1 MSIFPSDPAKE
12 GTTMRFLMYC
22 SGISVILLLGIML
35 WALGDLHNR
44 IHIAMLA
51 QIPALL
57 FMAIRK
63 AMR

>member
-1 MSIFPSDPAKE
+1 
-12 GTTMRFLMYC
+12 MRFLMCC
-22 SGISVILLLGIML
+22 SGISIISLLGIML

-51 QIPALL
+51 QIPVLL

-63 AMR
+63 ALATLRTCHDGY